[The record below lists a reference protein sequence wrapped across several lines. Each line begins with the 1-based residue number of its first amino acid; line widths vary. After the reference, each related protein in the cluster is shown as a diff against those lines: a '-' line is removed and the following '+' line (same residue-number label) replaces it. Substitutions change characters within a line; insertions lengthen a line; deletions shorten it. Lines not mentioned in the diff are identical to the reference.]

1 MQCSRCSKIDIR
13 VTALM
18 WNFALN
24 YKLFSLTQQWRA
36 ALSPNCETVER
47 LSQADLDYSEGRSVS
62 VLEHTRVKG
71 LVSWDGQTARYLRDQ
86 SDGRPELSICST
98 HRPRCQ
104 KSNARSFLWR
114 TLMRIERADNCSCS
128 LDKQTPPHDY
138 SCDSFAGRVWIS
150 VSLWMLVCELSEK
163 FSVLCCC
170 FPACPSVK

>member
-1 MQCSRCSKIDIR
+1 MTGRFEPKLWNGWAFIAGRPWLQRRPIR
-13 VTALM
+13 VCAWTHTSEGIGFLRRTDC
-18 WNFALN
+18 
-24 YKLFSLTQQWRA
+24 S
-36 ALSPNCETVER
+36 
-47 LSQADLDYSEGRSVS
+47 LSQ
-62 VLEHTRVKG
+62 K
-71 LVSWDGQTARYLRDQ
+71 Q